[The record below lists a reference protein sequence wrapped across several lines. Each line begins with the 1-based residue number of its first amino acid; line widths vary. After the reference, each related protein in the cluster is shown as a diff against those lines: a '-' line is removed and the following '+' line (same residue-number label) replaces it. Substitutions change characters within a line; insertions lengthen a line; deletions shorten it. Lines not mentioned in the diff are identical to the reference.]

1 MQRDSAAE
9 YFFSL
14 TDDAISV
21 IKNDPLREVVRPYSY
36 RIENE
41 EDIKLD
47 SKLDAIIN
55 DRSGQEDTREDKREN
70 VKAPRLSFLRL
81 NDLLQDCHACDS
93 WLNRNERI
101 EAGHGALKPVFV
113 FVLDRVGEDGSFLSA
128 NEEVFFSK
136 WLAALHLDA
145 RKECYFTSVI
155 KCPSGGG
162 YIPQEC
168 ENILI
173 RQLESLRP
181 AVVMM
186 LGSAGAL
193 ITTGSGDIFKAREK
207 IHDYHGFRTVCSF
220 SPAQV
225 LENYRELRR
234 PVWED
239 LKKAAHIAGIDGRL
253 S

>member
-1 MQRDSAAE
+1 M
-9 YFFSL
+9 
-14 TDDAISV
+14 
-21 IKNDPLREVVRPYSY
+21 
-36 RIENE
+36 
-41 EDIKLD
+41 
-47 SKLDAIIN
+47 
-55 DRSGQEDTREDKREN
+55 
-70 VKAPRLSFLRL
+70 
-81 NDLLQDCHACDS
+81 
-93 WLNRNERI
+93 
-101 EAGHGALKPVFV
+101 
-113 FVLDRVGEDGSFLSA
+113 LDRVAEDGSFLSA

-220 SPAQV
+220 SPSQV

-239 LKKAAHIAGIDGRL
+239 LKKAARIAGIDGRL